1 MSDVERLRAWMD
13 EHQYTMKSLSRAMN
27 MRYITLY
34 VMMVRNNK
42 VNERFITRFIQY
54 FGCEE
59 AVTVFRDALT
69 LQSQQG

>member
-42 VNERFITRFIQY
+42 VN
-54 FGCEE
+54 
-59 AVTVFRDALT
+59 
-69 LQSQQG
+69 